1 MIWWVCYDEWC
12 YLFTRLRLRT
22 GVPCWEDDGEP
33 EERRPGERP
42 PPCLRSRLRYFG
54 GSSTLLPRSTLASSS
69 HIFHNASLFQ
79 DVLVLSIVL
88 HRSFKSLEKSLKFQ
102 LTVMHLKP
110 FKSRLA
116 KILATARTFC
126 CFCCFLT
133 FLAKYSSPRRGF
145 FALFD
150 FLDVF

>member
-1 MIWWVCYDEWC
+1 MLDLRDVRTSGIRTADIRPADIRPADIRPADVRPADIRPADN
-12 YLFTRLRLRT
+12 RLADIS
-22 GVPCWEDDGEP
+22 PSDI
-33 EERRPGERP
+33 
-42 PPCLRSRLRYFG
+42 YI
-54 GSSTLLPRSTLASSS
+54 LLGL
-69 HIFHNASLFQ
+69 
-79 DVLVLSIVL
+79 
-88 HRSFKSLEKSLKFQ
+88 
-102 LTVMHLKP
+102 HLKGLFIP
-110 FKSRLA
+110 IFDVFTFLA